1 MARRCI
7 ALLGALGVASFHVVT
22 ASAQEVAKPAPPD
35 ATSSIYSVLFLVA
48 FIFFIVLLI
57 GTIRRAKRM
66 QPLMDRS
73 LLIAEENLQISKEML
88 ALQKETNRLLGQLV
102 AARGRIE

>member
-1 MARRCI
+1 MARRRITLVGTLGI
-7 ALLGALGVASFHVVT
+7 AFFHVVT

-35 ATSSIYSVLFLVA
+35 ATNSIYSVLFLVVP
-48 FIFFIVLLI
+48 FVFVVLLI
-57 GTIRRAKRM
+57 GTIRRSKRL
-66 QPLMDRS
+66 QPMMDRS

-102 AARGRIE
+102 AARGHVE